1 MSEQDARANDE
12 RVEYEDDDSLSA
24 MIADAMKTD
33 TEEVSSDDVPAGAE
47 EATKPE
53 EDTTAPTDKDAADA
67 EPTTDEPDAAIP
79 EHWPPRYRDAL
90 SKADPAVRKA
100 WQDHA
105 KTLLGEATRAK
116 QNSAEYERVFTP
128 EWQQYIKSMGHQNA
142 ASFTGELLHMYALA
156 SNDPGQFVRV
166 QASKRGMTPE
176 QYLGEVAKQ
185 AGVTLSGSGADQ
197 QSQGDEYVDPEIQ
210 QLRQQVQQ
218 LASEN
223 QTIKGY
229 LSERE
234 ATSSQSAV
242 EKFASAADEQGNPK
256 YPHFQAVEGDIV
268 WLLNGNPELA
278 QMKTRDPMGALEK
291 AYEMAV
297 YANPQTRSQVIEGE
311 AEKRAR
317 QAEVD
322 RAKRAKPA
330 FQSSA
335 PASQKTAPKGLD
347 DIIFEAMKGTGA

>member
-1 MSEQDARANDE
+1 MSEQDARANGDP
-12 RVEYEDDDSLSA
+12 VEHEENDALSA
-24 MIADAMKTD
+24 AIADAMKTD
-33 TEEVSSDDVPAGAE
+33 TEEVSTDDAPAGAE
-47 EATKPE
+47 EATNPE
-53 EDTTAPTDKDAADA
+53 DDTTAPTDDSAAPA
-67 EPTTDEPDAAIP
+67 EPVTDEPTAAIP
-79 EHWPPRYRDAL
+79 DHWPARYRDAL
-90 SKADPAVRKA
+90 SKADPEVRKA

-185 AGVTLSGSGADQ
+185 AGITLSGSGADQ
-197 QSQGDEYVDPEIQ
+197 QQGDEYADPEIM

-229 LSERE
+229 LSDRE

-242 EKFASAADEQGNPK
+242 EKFASATDDQGNPK

-268 WLLNGNPELA
+268 WLLNGNPDLA

-297 YANPQTRSQVIEGE
+297 YANPQTRSQVIESE
-311 AEKRAR
+311 AEKRTR
-317 QAEVD
+317 QAEVE
-322 RAKRAKPA
+322 RAKRAKGA
-330 FQSSA
+330 FQTSA
-335 PASQKTAPKGLD
+335 PTTPKASPQGLD
-347 DIIFEAMKGTGA
+347 DIISDAMKGTGA